1 MLKADLVIE
10 FIYLGHRVRPCRNG
24 QNLKVIAPH
33 MGLKLVQRGHLF
45 PAGGAPCRPEIHQQ
59 RLAAII
65 LKAQLISVTI
75 QKAGIGGHFAISG
88 VQRGQPVG
96 AGGVKVDLAGD
107 RGICTD
113 NQRRIKQKRTKHVT
127 SEGRNMTNQS
137 DSTANRMWG
146 GRFAAGPDAIMEAIN
161 ASIGFDQRLYAQD
174 IRGSRAHA
182 AMLAAQGIISS
193 NDADSIREGLL
204 TVLSEIESG
213 SFAFSTALED
223 IHMNVEARLK
233 ELIGEP
239 AGRLHTARSRN
250 DQVATDFR
258 LWVRD
263 QCDAAIEG
271 LEALIRAALTQAEAG
286 ADWVMPGFTHLQ
298 TAQPVTWGHHM
309 MAYVEM
315 FGRDLSRFQDA
326 RKRMNESPLGAAAL
340 AGTSFPIDR
349 HATAEALGFDRPMA
363 NSLDAVSDRDFALEF
378 LSAAAICAV
387 HLSRLAEELVI
398 WSSAQF
404 RFVTLSD
411 RFSTGSSIMPQ
422 KKNPDAA
429 ELIRAKIGR
438 ILGAAVALFVVMKGL
453 PLAYSKDMQEDKE
466 QVFDAADHLMLALAA
481 MTGMLTDLTANTD
494 RLEDAAGS
502 GFSTATDLADW
513 LVRAAGLPF
522 REAHHVTGTL
532 VGMAERDGVDLP
544 DLTLDQMQGVN
555 PAITED
561 VYEVLGV
568 HNSVA
573 SRQSYGGTA
582 PDQVR
587 IQIARWKEK
596 LA

>member
-1 MLKADLVIE
+1 MTD
-10 FIYLGHRVRPCRNG
+10 RT
-24 QNLKVIAPH
+24 QNA
-33 MGLKLVQRGHLF
+33 
-45 PAGGAPCRPEIHQQ
+45 
-59 RLAAII
+59 
-65 LKAQLISVTI
+65 
-75 QKAGIGGHFAISG
+75 
-88 VQRGQPVG
+88 
-96 AGGVKVDLAGD
+96 
-107 RGICTD
+107 
-113 NQRRIKQKRTKHVT
+113 
-127 SEGRNMTNQS
+127 
-137 DSTANRMWG
+137 MWG

-161 ASIGFDQRLYAQD
+161 ASIGFDRRLYAQD
-174 IRGSRAHA
+174 IAGSRAHA
-182 AMLAAQGIISS
+182 AMLAERGIISDS
-193 NDADSIREGLL
+193 DAAAIREGLL
-204 TVLSEIESG
+204 TVLSEIEG
-213 SFAFSTALED
+213 GNFAFSTALED

-233 ELIGEP
+233 EVIGEP

-263 QCDAAIEG
+263 QCDAAVGG
-271 LEALIRAALTQAEAG
+271 LAALKKALLAQAEAG

-315 FGRDLSRFQDA
+315 FARDAGRFRDA
-326 RKRMNESPLGAAAL
+326 RARMNECPLGAAAL

-349 HATAEALGFDRPMA
+349 HMTATALGFDRPMA

-387 HLSRLAEELVI
+387 HLSRFAEELVI

-404 RFVTLSD
+404 RFVALSD

-422 KKNPDAA
+422 KKNPEAA

-438 ILGAAVALFVVMKGL
+438 ILGATVALFTVMKGL

-466 QVFDAADHLMLALAA
+466 QVFDAADTLMLALAA
-481 MTGMLTDLTANTD
+481 MEGMVRDMTATREN
-494 RLEDAAGS
+494 LERAAAS

-513 LVRAAGLPF
+513 LVRSLGLPF
-522 REAHHVTGTL
+522 REAHHVTGSL
-532 VGMAERDGVDLP
+532 VALAEKRGCDLP
-544 DLTLDQMQGVN
+544 DLTLHEMNSVHGG
-555 PAITED
+555 ITQE
-561 VYEVLGV
+561 VYSVLGV

-573 SRQSYGGTA
+573 SRQSYGGTS

-587 IQIARWKEK
+587 AQIARWKQR
-596 LA
+596 LG